1 MSPPPL
7 VALAN
12 VGCTYY
18 IRSSRLRL
26 RRFEALSG
34 LDLSIHDGEILG
46 VIGQNGAGK
55 STLLRILSRILL
67 PSAGSI
73 RFRSGITTALLT
85 LRLGF
90 CPDLTGRENAVL
102 GALYMGYT
110 RREAEA
116 RMGKIIAFAELGD
129 WIHEPI
135 RSYSTGMLS
144 RLGFAVAI
152 EMEPDILLV
161 DETLGVGDAY
171 FREKSSKA
179 LRQKLN
185 GGQTTVL
192 VSHEPE
198 TIRRLCTR
206 AVWLDKGRI
215 RAVGDIEAVLGDY
228 YASVLSEKDCR
239 LHQAMEPDAAETCGS
254 GPRWP
259 TP

>member
-1 MSPPPL
+1 MPTSPL
-7 VALAN
+7 VELTG

-26 RRFEALSG
+26 RRFEALRG
-34 LDLSIHDGEILG
+34 IDLSIRNGETLG

-55 STLLRILSRILL
+55 STLLRILNRILI
-67 PSAGSI
+67 PNTGSI
-73 RFRSGITTALLT
+73 RYRPGITTALLT

-90 CPDLTGRENAVL
+90 CPDLTGRENATL

-110 RREAEA
+110 RKEAEA
-116 RMGKIIAFAELGD
+116 RMERILTFAELGD
-129 WIHEPI
+129 WINEPI

-144 RLGFAVAI
+144 RLGFAVAL

-171 FREKSSKA
+171 FREKSSAA
-179 LRQKLN
+179 LRQKMC

-206 AVWLDKGRI
+206 VIWLDQGMV
-215 RAVGDIEAVLGDY
+215 RAAGDSGTVLEQYHEHMLEPRGDNPP
-228 YASVLSEKDCR
+228 ALLDK
-239 LHQAMEPDAAETCGS
+239 
-254 GPRWP
+254 
-259 TP
+259 

>member
-1 MSPPPL
+1 MPSSPL
-7 VALAN
+7 VELAG

-18 IRSSRLRL
+18 IRSSRLRMH
-26 RRFEALSG
+26 RFEALRG
-34 LDLSIHDGEILG
+34 IDLSIRNGETLG
-46 VIGQNGAGK
+46 LIGQNGAGK
-55 STLLRILSRILL
+55 STLMRILSRILT
-67 PSAGSI
+67 PNTGRI
-73 RFRSGITTALLT
+73 NFRPGLTTALLT

-90 CPDLTGRENAVL
+90 CPDLTGRENAIL

-110 RREAEA
+110 RKEAEA
-116 RMGKIIAFAELGD
+116 RMDRILAFAELGD
-129 WIHEPI
+129 WISEPI

-171 FREKSSKA
+171 FREKSSAA
-179 LRQKLN
+179 LRKKMC

-206 AVWLDKGRI
+206 VVWLDGGMV
-215 RAVGDIEAVLGDY
+215 RATGDIETVLAQYHDNVLKERGASPPACAGD
-228 YASVLSEKDCR
+228 
-239 LHQAMEPDAAETCGS
+239 
-254 GPRWP
+254 
-259 TP
+259 